1 MEEDN
6 LELYEKREHEVLE
19 RLGMTEFDDQN
30 RKALVNELNVLSS
43 IRNTYEQ
50 TDQTRLNNN
59 AKISID
65 EAKLVIEQEKI
76 RNDKER
82 TKMMLLQAILSFGG
96 GAFLT
101 WKSYHMDENGYSY
114 KDLKNFAMRQIDRI
128 RGK

>member
-101 WKSYHMDENGYSY
+101 
-114 KDLKNFAMRQIDRI
+114 
-128 RGK
+128 